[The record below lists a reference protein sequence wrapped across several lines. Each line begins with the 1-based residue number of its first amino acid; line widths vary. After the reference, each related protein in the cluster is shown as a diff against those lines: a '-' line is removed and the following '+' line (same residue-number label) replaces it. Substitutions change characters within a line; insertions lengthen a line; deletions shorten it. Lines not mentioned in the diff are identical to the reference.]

1 MPSTNIESSRVFEV
15 RGLKWSGG
23 PLGVRGGTTGAHL
36 GDHSGGQGGRLV
48 RFLGTSPR
56 WSSGHRIALPVFDVA
71 SSSRDELV
79 LILHG
84 I

>member
-15 RGLKWSGG
+15 RGLKWSGDHCGTTGG
-23 PLGVRGGTTGAHL
+23 PLGVIEGAV
-36 GDHSGGQGGRLV
+36 GAFSWDVTALV
-48 RFLGTSPR
+48 IG
-56 WSSGHRIALPVFDVA
+56 SSYCPPCFFDMA
-71 SSSRDELV
+71 SSSMEELI